1 MLTGAE
7 IGFLIAEP
15 SKSSVNQIS
24 ELKELAAQYPYSSVF
39 SILVLLSLRSSD
51 SVQFEEELK
60 KHSYRISDREN
71 LFRLIQNKSIV
82 KSSNALIETISTIPE
97 TQAIE
102 IEAQEEAV
110 HVEETFIEKIEL
122 DHLFESEE
130 PALVKLGQS
139 ELSETPVEIEKVGDA
154 PEEVLLSDEEVDT
167 KPKDLIEENIDYHIA
182 ISSYQLEEL
191 DEAEIQ
197 QLEAKQEKNDSSAET
212 DILEVSSEKEDKPQN
227 FIGWLHANRSQE
239 VSPIQQPTISTAK
252 VNEFRG
258 FDPLEELSGEVSKP
272 RKEFFSPL
280 KKAKASLDDSKMPVS
295 ETLAKVFVLQG
306 NFPKAIQVYEQ
317 LMLKFPE
324 KKVFFANSI
333 EQIKEKINSIE

>member
-1 MLTGAE
+1 MLTGTE
-7 IGFLIAEP
+7 IGLLIADP
-15 SKSSVNQIS
+15 SKSSVDQIS
-24 ELKELAAQYPYSSVF
+24 ELKELATQYPYSSIF

-71 LFRLIQNKSIV
+71 LFKLIQNKSIV
-82 KSSNALIETISTIPE
+82 KSSNSHLETISTIPE
-97 TQAIE
+97 TQPIE
-102 IEAQEEAV
+102 IEAQEETALE
-110 HVEETFIEKIEL
+110 EETFIEKIEL
-122 DHLFESEE
+122 DHLVEGEE
-130 PALVKLGQS
+130 PAIEQVGQS
-139 ELSETPVEIEKVGDA
+139 ELETTVDIEKDGDA
-154 PEEVLLSDEEVDT
+154 PEEALLSNEEADT

-182 ISSYQLEEL
+182 VSSYQLEEL

-212 DILEVSSEKEDKPQN
+212 EILEVSTEKEDKPQN

-333 EQIKEKINSIE
+333 EQIKEKIKSIE